1 MGVTNLI
8 LLAVSLILQGF
19 LFALLWRQRT
29 YWQFPFF
36 FAYTG
41 YSVCATVVLLATSSH
56 FGAYLFAYWANEALL
71 AVLAV
76 LALHE
81 AFRRV
86 FFGFYARFRWFR
98 LLFPAVVAL
107 ALLIVLW
114 AALHGPTARS
124 SALRSAVLLFGIAV
138 NFIQALLF
146 CLFIGIA
153 RTFRLRWRFAPLGIL
168 LGFTISAVGSLVD
181 YWGVSVFGTK
191 VENFL
196 KYVPPV
202 AYILAVVIWLDTF
215 LRPEPGPGVVSA
227 ATIRQIAEEIRQDTI
242 AIKKFLEKSK

>member
-1 MGVTNLI
+1 MGVANVV
-8 LLAVSLILQGF
+8 LLTIGLSLQGF
-19 LFALLWRQRT
+19 LWLLLFRHRV
-29 YWQFPFF
+29 YWQYPFF

-41 YSVCATVVLLATSSH
+41 YSVMATAALLATSSNPRV
-56 FGAYLFAYWANEALL
+56 YLVAYWANEGAL
-71 AVLAV
+71 AVMAV

-81 AFRRV
+81 VFRRV
-86 FFGFYARFRWFR
+86 FFGFYAQFRWFR

-114 AALHGPTARS
+114 AAFHGQTAQGN
-124 SALRSAVLLFGIAV
+124 ALKRAILLFGIAV

-146 CLFIGIA
+146 CLFIAIA

-168 LGFTISAVGSLVD
+168 LGFTLAALGSALA
-181 YWGVSVFGTK
+181 YWGVSVFGTRF
-191 VENFL
+191 ENFL

-202 AYILAVVIWLDTF
+202 AFILAVVIWLDTF